1 MCAKVDILDAD
12 NCAPTPTGNSTT
24 WLAQPAHLEHQ
35 NANAL
40 AAACVHYTASCD
52 TRGACCTHTLSVK
65 PPPPHKPSY

>member
-1 MCAKVDILDAD
+1 VCAKVDILDAD

-40 AAACVHYTASCD
+40 AAACLHYTAS
-52 TRGACCTHTLSVK
+52 
-65 PPPPHKPSY
+65 